1 VEYLTVLHI
10 AAVRFGNISK
20 DVGALMRLTGLPE
33 SLVSFF
39 HIIVYIAD
47 VIINCT
53 CQYSVQYS
61 AMCIVKCTRSI

>member
-1 VEYLTVLHI
+1 MFSSHI
-10 AAVRFGNISK
+10 AAVGFGNILK
-20 DVGALMRLTGLPE
+20 YVGAFMKLNELPE
-33 SLVSFF
+33 SLVSCF

-61 AMCIVKCTRSI
+61 VMCIVKCTRSI